1 MSKKGISRIIE
12 SVVSALLILA
22 AFTISYYLTLP
33 PNTPHQR
40 ASEDLKKFGYNLLS
54 SLAANQGFD
63 RLIFDSSGSVKE
75 GWEQQ
80 FKVVI
85 NSLIPHNII
94 FNISIYNATL
104 NELGFVELVPLNNDV
119 ISNAVDEFGKANEA
133 VFLKA
138 GENVQISY
146 VYTTRWMKVI
156 VVEMKLALL
165 GVA

>member
-1 MSKKGISRIIE
+1 MGKGISRIIE
-12 SVVSALLILA
+12 AVVSSLLILA

-40 ASEDLKKFGYNLLS
+40 SSEDLKKFGYNLLS

-63 RLIFDSSGSVKE
+63 QLIFDSNGNVKV

-94 FNISIYNATL
+94 FDISIYNATL
-104 NELGFVELVPLNNDV
+104 SELGFVELVQLNNAV
-119 ISNAVDEFGKANEA
+119 ISNAVDEFGKVNEV

-138 GENVQISY
+138 GENIQISY

-156 VVEMKLALL
+156 VIEMKLALL
-165 GVA
+165 GSV

>member
-1 MSKKGISRIIE
+1 MGKGISRIIE
-12 SVVSALLILA
+12 AVVSSLLILA
-22 AFTISYYLTLP
+22 AFTISYYLNLP

-40 ASEDLKKFGYNLLS
+40 SSEDLKKFGYNLLS

-63 RLIFDSSGSVKE
+63 QLIFDSNGNVKV

-94 FNISIYNATL
+94 FDISIYNATL
-104 NELGFVELVPLNNDV
+104 SELGFVELVQLNNDV
-119 ISNAVDEFGKANEA
+119 ISNAVDEFGKVNEV

-138 GENVQISY
+138 GENIQISY

-156 VVEMKLALL
+156 VIEMKLALL
-165 GVA
+165 GSV

>member
-1 MSKKGISRIIE
+1 S
-12 SVVSALLILA
+12 LLILA

-40 ASEDLKKFGYNLLS
+40 SSEDLKKFGYNLLS

-63 RLIFDSSGSVKE
+63 QLIFDSNGNVKV

-94 FNISIYNATL
+94 FDISIYNATL
-104 NELGFVELVPLNNDV
+104 SELGFVELVPLNNAV
-119 ISNAVDEFGKANEA
+119 ISNAVDEFGKVNEV

-138 GENVQISY
+138 GENIQISY

-156 VVEMKLALL
+156 VIEMKLALL
-165 GVA
+165 GSV

>member
-1 MSKKGISRIIE
+1 MGKGISRIIE
-12 SVVSALLILA
+12 AVVSSLLILA

-40 ASEDLKKFGYNLLS
+40 SSEDLKKFGYNLLS

-63 RLIFDSSGSVKE
+63 QLIFDSNGNVKV

-94 FNISIYNATL
+94 FDISIYNATL
-104 NELGFVELVPLNNDV
+104 SELGFVELVPLNNAV
-119 ISNAVDEFGKANEA
+119 ISNAVDEFGKVNEV

-138 GENVQISY
+138 GENIQISY

-156 VVEMKLALL
+156 VIEMKLALL
-165 GVA
+165 GSV

>member
-1 MSKKGISRIIE
+1 MNKKGISRIIE
-12 SVVSALLILA
+12 AVVSALLILA
-22 AFTISYYLTLP
+22 AFSISYFLTLP

-40 ASEDLKKFGYNLLS
+40 ASEDLKKFGYNLIS
-54 SLAANQGFD
+54 SIAANQGFD
-63 RLIFDSSGSVKE
+63 NLIFDSKGAVKE

-94 FNISIYNATL
+94 FNISVYNATL
-104 NELGFVELVPLNNDV
+104 NNLGFVELVPLNDGI
-119 ISNAVDEFGKANEA
+119 ISNAVDEFGKVNEA

-138 GENVQISY
+138 GENVQVSY

-156 VVEMKLALL
+156 VIEMKLALL